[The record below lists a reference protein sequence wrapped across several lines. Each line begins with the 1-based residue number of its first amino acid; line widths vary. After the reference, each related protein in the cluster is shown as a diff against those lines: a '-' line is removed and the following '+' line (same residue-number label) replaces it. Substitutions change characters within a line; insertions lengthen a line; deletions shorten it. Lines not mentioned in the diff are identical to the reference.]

1 VDESRRIPGTDR
13 DTERE
18 QLLHMPEDLAVA
30 MGWKTEVGAGRE
42 EVVADPLL
50 AVLHP
55 YLPKGFDA
63 IVAAFD
69 GDRNAVR
76 SGLLEAELRGEVR
89 AWPGDQFT
97 RTVR

>member
-1 VDESRRIPGTDR
+1 MITGAVPESRGTR
-13 DTERE
+13 NGSSGSS
-18 QLLHMPEDLAVA
+18 
-30 MGWKTEVGAGRE
+30 MGWKTEGHAGPVV
-42 EVVADPLL
+42 EVDDPLL
-50 AVLHP
+50 SVLHP
-55 YLPKGFDA
+55 YVPKGFDA
-63 IVAAFD
+63 IVAARE

>member
-1 VDESRRIPGTDR
+1 
-13 DTERE
+13 
-18 QLLHMPEDLAVA
+18 
-30 MGWKTEVGAGRE
+30 
-42 EVVADPLL
+42 
-50 AVLHP
+50 LHP
-55 YLPKGFDA
+55 YVPKGFDA
-63 IVAAFD
+63 IVAACE